1 VPNPFKPK
9 MLYNR
14 TVTDIALIGAAG
26 LYLSLYI
33 YVIISY
39 FKKADLKN

>member
-1 VPNPFKPK
+1 

-26 LYLSLYI
+26 LCLSLYI

-39 FKKADLKN
+39 FKKANLKN